1 MKRNG
6 KSVTVDHPRPVPKW
20 WKVEYDWAFAHHHE
34 LAKRYPNEWIAFAHR
49 RVLAH
54 GKALMPVL
62 TRARQKIHRRD
73 ASYHEVPH
81 LFVEQGIHVY
91 RARST

>member
-6 KSVTVDHPRPVPKW
+6 QPADRPKPVPPF
-20 WKVEYDWAFAHHHE
+20 WKAQYDWAFAHYHE
-34 LAKRYPNEWIAFAHR
+34 LAQAYPNEWVAFADR

-62 TRARQKIHRRD
+62 TQARRKTRRR
-73 ASYHEVPH
+73 EIPH
-81 LFVEQGIHVY
+81 LFVERGIHVY
-91 RARST
+91 